1 MPILADLLA
10 ALRQEG
16 EIALRVANALE
27 MYVSGSQNLFNHRTN
42 IDTKNRLICYDIK
55 ELGTQLK
62 KMAMLILQNQ
72 VWNKVS
78 LNRDE
83 DKKTLY
89 YIDEFHLLLR
99 DEQTAKYSV
108 EMWKRFRKW
117 GGVPT
122 GITQNVKDLLSSSE
136 IENIL
141 DNSDFICMLNQS
153 AGDRD
158 ILQEKLH
165 ISDEQIKYVTN
176 SGQGKGL
183 IRYGKTILPFED
195 KFPTDTVMYSL
206 ITTKPEERNL
216 LEQKLAELKRT

>member
-1 MPILADLLA
+1 MNFTYFCVMS
-10 ALRQEG
+10 RQLSIPLKCG
-16 EIALRVANALE
+16 S
-27 MYVSGSQNLFNHRTN
+27 VS
-42 IDTKNRLICYDIK
+42 
-55 ELGTQLK
+55 
-62 KMAMLILQNQ
+62 
-72 VWNKVS
+72 
-78 LNRDE
+78 
-83 DKKTLY
+83 
-89 YIDEFHLLLR
+89 
-99 DEQTAKYSV
+99 
-108 EMWKRFRKW
+108 RKW

-195 KFPTDTVMYSL
+195 KFPKNTVM
-206 ITTKPEERNL
+206 
-216 LEQKLAELKRT
+216 